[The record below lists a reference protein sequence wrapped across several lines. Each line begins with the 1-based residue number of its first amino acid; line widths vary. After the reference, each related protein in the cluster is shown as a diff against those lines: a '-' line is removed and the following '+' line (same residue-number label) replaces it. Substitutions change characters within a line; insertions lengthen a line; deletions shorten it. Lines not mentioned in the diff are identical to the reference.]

1 MESTDKEVEVKK
13 NIINKIK
20 VSKEQREKIYVKI
33 FKEFGIAILI
43 FIYFF
48 FLNLGYVRIES
59 NIFKEDLHTFAGILV
74 ISSILLFESAYRKD
88 SDDIAIHGV
97 ELLIVAILTL
107 FMPYIYFYRGVSF
120 KFLYSIS
127 PIYIA
132 FYFLIK
138 SFIIYNIEVRKY
150 RDSLSDVKEILT
162 NKEKSYLDEENIKKF
177 DEIKL
182 ESQERVKK
190 ANTKKK
196 MAKMI
201 NDNRKRVRNDKD
213 KNIKENDQ
221 KKNESKEKVEAKGTS
236 FKKSTVGKSPNE
248 SAEEKVVKKTF
259 TKTKKTTMT
268 TTKKRGRPRKN
279 TKKDVKPLATAG
291 RTKKK
296 DGDSKND

>member
-1 MESTDKEVEVKK
+1 MSIYLNTDIALRNFNELARSKYFIDKSNILGKLNTFISTPSKYICVTKPRRFGK
-13 NIINKIK
+13 SSIINMLGAYYTKGYN
-20 VSKEQREKIYVKI
+20 SKDI
-33 FKEFGIAILI
+33 FDK
-43 FIYFF
+43 
-48 FLNLGYVRIES
+48 LN
-59 NIFKEDLHTFAGILV
+59 
-74 ISSILLFESAYRKD
+74 IS
-88 SDDIAIHGV
+88 
-97 ELLIVAILTL
+97 
-107 FMPYIYFYRGVSF
+107 
-120 KFLYSIS
+120 
-127 PIYIA
+127 
-132 FYFLIK
+132 
-138 SFIIYNIEVRKY
+138 
-150 RDSLSDVKEILT
+150 
-162 NKEKSYLDEENIKKF
+162 KEKSYLDEENIKKF

-182 ESQERVKK
+182 ENQERVKK

-248 SAEEKVVKKTF
+248 SAEEKVVKKTS